1 MFTSIQTPLELLN
14 QFDLSNP
21 DHLTVITK
29 DDKLTISVL
38 KDGVSLTLGYPLN
51 TKEPFNTTSPDTPSL
66 PSSSVRT
73 VVRKERQERKPSNSR
88 HSRGGAYGTTHI
100 RYRGRIPKLNEAQ
113 VIEIKMMLADKDIMS
128 KFQSVTKAYQEIGR
142 AYNITACAV
151 SNIARGIS
159 WKHVTI

>member
-51 TKEPFNTTSPDTPSL
+51 TKEPFNTNPRFPL
-66 PSSSVRT
+66 QQPQSVGT
-73 VVRKERQERKPSNSR
+73 VVRRKIQGNPARVS
-88 HSRGGAYGTTHI
+88 
-100 RYRGRIPKLNEAQ
+100 KLNEAQ
-113 VIEIKMMLADKDIMS
+113 VIEIKMMLADKEIMG
-128 KFQSVTKAYQEIGR
+128 KFPSMTKAYQEIGR
-142 AYNITACAV
+142 AYNITTCAV

-159 WKHVTI
+159 WKHVKI